1 MTDPETPSRAPAD
14 DDQAPDATDTTDTTD
29 EADSTDEAVEPAFA
43 VDLEPDEQGLAEA
56 ASESSG

>member
-14 DDQAPDATDTTDTTD
+14 DDQAPDTTD

>member
-14 DDQAPDATDTTDTTD
+14 DDQAPDATDTTD
-29 EADSTDEAVEPAFA
+29 EADSTNEAVEPAFA